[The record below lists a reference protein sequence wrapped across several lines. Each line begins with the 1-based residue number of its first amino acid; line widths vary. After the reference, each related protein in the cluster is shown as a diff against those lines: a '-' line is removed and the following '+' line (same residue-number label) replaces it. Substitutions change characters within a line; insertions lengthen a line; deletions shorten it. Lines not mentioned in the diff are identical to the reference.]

1 MDCIYASTRL
11 DMIKRNDTLVVAERL
26 MCDVAGF
33 AGCDCGS
40 ASKIWRQSSNPLF
53 FDFRG
58 SPHSLYQVAG
68 LLAGTAL
75 RGHRWQAG
83 GDDTGMLI
91 LLSCSGWLVMQ
102 SNNSYRT
109 WICYALR

>member
-1 MDCIYASTRL
+1 
-11 DMIKRNDTLVVAERL
+11 MIKRNDTLVHVVAERL

-33 AGCDCGS
+33 AGCGS
-40 ASKIWRQSSNPLF
+40 ARSGANLQIPSF
-53 FDFRG
+53 FDFREARIK
-58 SPHSLYQVAG
+58 VAG
-68 LLAGTAL
+68 LLAGT
-75 RGHRWQAG
+75 HRWQAG

-102 SNNSYRT
+102 SNESYRT